1 MILNRIKKNKLKNIN
16 FAAIDFELANG
27 VRNSVCSV
35 GIVVVENGKI
45 VDEYYSLVRPP
56 KNQYHW
62 GNSRV
67 TKIYAKDTKNSPS
80 FKDIFPE
87 VQKRLQ
93 GQFMVA
99 HNEGFDR
106 DVLRKVMEHYKL
118 DYSKLKLPNKWED
131 TVEIFQALGTKSAKL
146 NNLCKEYNIEIEH
159 HNALSDAKATA
170 KLYLISLGLE
180 KVAKPDEI
188 KK

>member
-1 MILNRIKKNKLKNIN
+1 MNNKYKS
-16 FAAIDFELANG
+16 FAAIDFELADG

-35 GIVVVENGKI
+35 GIVVVENGQI

-56 KNQYHW
+56 KNKYHW

-87 VQKRLQ
+87 VKKRLQ
-93 GQFMVA
+93 GKLMVA

-106 DVLRKVMEHYKL
+106 DVLQKVMEFYKL
-118 DYSKLKLPNKWED
+118 NFKSLKLPSKWED
-131 TVEIFQALGTKSAKL
+131 TVEIFQALGAESAKL
-146 NNLCKEYNIEIEH
+146 NKLSKEHNVEIKH
-159 HNALSDAKATA
+159 HNALSDARATA
-170 KLYLISLGLE
+170 SLYLISHNLKKKE
-180 KVAKPDEI
+180 KNEEPKQATEG
-188 KK
+188 

>member
-1 MILNRIKKNKLKNIN
+1 MAKRRDS
-16 FAAIDFELANG
+16 FAAIDFELATG

-35 GIVVVENGKI
+35 GIVVVEKGKI

-80 FKDIFPE
+80 FLDIYPE
-87 VQKRLQ
+87 IKKRLK
-93 GQFMVA
+93 GRKMVA

-106 DVLRKVMEHYKL
+106 DVLKVVMQYYGLK
-118 DYSKLKLPNKWED
+118 YSELKLPKKWED
-131 TVEIFQALGTKSAKL
+131 TVTIFQEKGTESAKL
-146 NNLCKEYNIEIEH
+146 NNLSKEYGIEIEH
-159 HNALSDAKATA
+159 HNALSDARATA
-170 KLYLISLGLE
+170 LLYLLR
-180 KVAKPDEI
+180 
-188 KK
+188 